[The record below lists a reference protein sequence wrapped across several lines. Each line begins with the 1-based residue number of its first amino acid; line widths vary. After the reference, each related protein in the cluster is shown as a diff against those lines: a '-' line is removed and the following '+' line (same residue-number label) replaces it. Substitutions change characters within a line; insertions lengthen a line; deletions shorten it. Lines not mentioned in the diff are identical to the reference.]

1 VCILKTSE
9 TLQFV
14 FIVGSAEMVNEVAM
28 NLKLPTSTN
37 ATQEFIDFIYLSQ
50 VSMLSWILYK
60 FGI

>member
-1 VCILKTSE
+1 LKTSE

>member
-1 VCILKTSE
+1 MCILKTSE